1 MNGKVG
7 LLIGLMI
14 GLVIAAG
21 STVASMVVTGSAVKD
36 REAKAYEAGLADGA
50 NQAGLGKQQVGSV
63 LNQGLV
69 KENADLTSR
78 AQEARLKLQELISLP
93 ELGAEAKAQAQQ
105 ALDALGAE

>member
-1 MNGKVG
+1 MNGKTG
-7 LLIGLMI
+7 LLVGLMI

-21 STVASMVVTGSAVKD
+21 STVASMVITGSAVKD

-50 NQAGLGKQQVGSV
+50 IQAGLGKQQVGSV

-69 KENADLTSR
+69 KENADLADRARQARSKLNELLSR
-78 AQEARLKLQELISLP
+78 P
-93 ELGAEAKAQAQQ
+93 DLGADAKAQAQQ